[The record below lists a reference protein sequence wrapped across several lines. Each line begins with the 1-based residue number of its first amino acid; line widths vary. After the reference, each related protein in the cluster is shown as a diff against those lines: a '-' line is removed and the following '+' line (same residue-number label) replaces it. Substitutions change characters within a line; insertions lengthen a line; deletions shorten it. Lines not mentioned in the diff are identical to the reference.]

1 VRSWFVYVLRLARE
15 IDRTALMERLREQ
28 GVPCK
33 PYLPA
38 IHLQPFY
45 RELGHG
51 PGELPIAEAIAAT
64 TVAIPFYGTMTL
76 EQQQRVADALA
87 QALAAA

>member
-1 VRSWFVYVLRLARE
+1 
-15 IDRTALMERLREQ
+15 
-28 GVPCK
+28 VPCK

-76 EQQQRVADALA
+76 EQQERVAAALR
-87 QALAAA
+87 QAVTSG